1 MGLAEELVA
10 GPRGRRLCFS
20 AVAGRMFTWPG
31 VTPQTIA
38 GFLQGRDTGAVE
50 ALAGWGEPAL
60 LGPLADS
67 VDRAMYWQEPDEI
80 DQALAAAEVAPALL
94 PVAGAIASAPGA
106 QWWSSPVDL
115 GHQIAATTHPG
126 EVPTVRPAGEV
137 LARWRAE
144 TLEDER
150 SSRRRPADPAAPFS
164 GFWWSRPP
172 RDLINSTRA
181 RPVALGLCLE
191 EDSFGPEWA
200 WCRSVRPAGEPRVH
214 EITGPQDWCD
224 LVERY
229 PMEVTLSRRH
239 DWFRVTGWTGRWMIP
254 DWEAVAA
261 DHDAVHLTLTGYLT
275 TAGRALPVGDAR
287 TVLAGW
293 DPDQTYWFTDALD
306 VGEPVLWRGEPD
318 DLGSWAPA
326 APGERPPEP
335 PSQPPRPRGWRLVL
349 RALRTRPGGV
359 VTPPERH
366 N

>member
-20 AVAGRMFTWPG
+20 AVAGRMFSWPD

-38 GFLQGRDTGAVE
+38 GFLQGRDSGAVE
-50 ALAGWGEPAL
+50 ALAGWGETAL

-67 VDRAMYWQEPDEI
+67 VDRAMYWQEPDEV
-80 DQALAAAEVAPALL
+80 DQALAAPEVRSALL
-94 PVAGAIASAPGA
+94 PVARAIASAPSVR
-106 QWWSSPVDL
+106 WWSSPVDL
-115 GHQIAATTHPG
+115 DAQVAATTHPG
-126 EVPTVRPAGEV
+126 GEVPEVRPVAEV
-137 LARWRAE
+137 LAEERAK
-144 TLEDER
+144 TLDDER
-150 SSRRRPADPAAPFS
+150 RSRKRPADPTAPFS
-164 GFWWSRPP
+164 GFWWSTPSRH
-172 RDLINSTRA
+172 LVNSTRA

-200 WCRSVRPAGEPRVH
+200 WCRSVRPTGEPRVY
-214 EITGPQDWCD
+214 EITGPRDWCE
-224 LVERY
+224 LAERY
-229 PMEVTLSRRH
+229 PMEVTLARRH
-239 DWFRVTGWTGRWMIP
+239 DWFRVTGLTGRWVIP

-293 DPDQTYWFTDALD
+293 DPDQTFWFTDALS

-335 PSQPPRPRGWRLVL
+335 PAQPQRPRGWRLLL
-349 RALRTRPGGV
+349 RALRTRPGSV
-359 VTPPERH
+359 VRWGD
-366 N
+366 